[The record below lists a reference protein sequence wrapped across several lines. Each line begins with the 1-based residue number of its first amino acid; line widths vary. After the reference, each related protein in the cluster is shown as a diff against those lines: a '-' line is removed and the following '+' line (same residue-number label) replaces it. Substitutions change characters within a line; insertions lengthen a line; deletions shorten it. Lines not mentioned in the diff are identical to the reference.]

1 MRRVFKVTGIK
12 VFIVVSLLSVML
24 AGCVDPP
31 GPVASDQSFR
41 VTSVSAQV
49 FKKGDRRV
57 PLLQTEFEHIR
68 LSTINAFGL
77 NQNRVLADLK
87 QVMANSLIPASRQ
100 GKQEVRAEFVLYT
113 MRLRTVSETF
123 TNLVGWLDFYDAK
136 SGAQLASVDVAIS
149 PMTGMKASEVRR
161 LWRTTGNVVQEYESL
176 MDLAKDT
183 MPKYLPRP

>member
-1 MRRVFKVTGIK
+1 MF
-12 VFIVVSLLSVML
+12 VSLLGVLL

-68 LSTINAFGL
+68 LFAINAHGL
-77 NQNRVLADLK
+77 SQSRVLADLK
-87 QVMANSLIPASRQ
+87 QVMAGSLIPASRQ
-100 GKQEVRAEFVLYT
+100 GAREVRAEFVLYSL
-113 MRLRTVSETF
+113 RLRTVSETF
-123 TNLVGWLDFYDAK
+123 TTLVGWLDFYDAT
-136 SGAQLASVDVAIS
+136 SGVRLASADVAIS
-149 PMTGMKASEVRR
+149 PMTGMKPSEIRR

-176 MDLAKDT
+176 MDLAKNT

>member
-1 MRRVFKVTGIK
+1 
-12 VFIVVSLLSVML
+12 ML

-68 LSTINAFGL
+68 LFTINADGL
-77 NQNRVLADLK
+77 NQYRVLADLK

-113 MRLRTVSETF
+113 LRLRTVSETSTVLF
-123 TNLVGWLDFYDAK
+123 GWLDFYDAK
-136 SGAQLASVDVAIS
+136 SGVRLASADVAIS
-149 PMTGMKASEVRR
+149 PMTGMKPSEVRR
-161 LWRTTGNVVQEYESL
+161 LWRTKGNVVHEYRSL
-176 MDLAKDT
+176 MELTKNT
-183 MPKYLPRP
+183 MPKYLPQP

>member
-1 MRRVFKVTGIK
+1 M
-12 VFIVVSLLSVML
+12 VVSLLSVLL

-41 VTSVSAQV
+41 VTSVSAKL
-49 FKKGDRRV
+49 FKPGDRPV
-57 PLLQTEFEHIR
+57 PLLVADFEHLRIGA
-68 LSTINAFGL
+68 INAYGL

-87 QVMANSLIPASRQ
+87 QVMAGSLIPASRQ
-100 GKQEVRAEFVLYT
+100 GAREVRAEFVLYT
-113 MRLRTVSETF
+113 MRLRTVSETS
-123 TNLVGWLDFYDAK
+123 TVLVGWLDFYDAK
-136 SGAQLASVDVAIS
+136 SGARLASADVAIS
-149 PMTGMKASEVRR
+149 PMADMKPSEVRR